1 MQQSFAHRQLTGPAV
16 LGVLLIILGAATL
29 VARAVGFDLFETI
42 GAWGW
47 PFFVIVPG
55 VVLLAASLVPVP
67 PRGIG
72 FATSGAIVTTVGAL
86 LLYQSQADHF
96 ESWAYA
102 WALLPFAAGLA
113 TAAYGLLAR
122 DRRMVT
128 AGTTMAAIAA
138 GLFLV
143 GAWFFEGVFA
153 GERRLT
159 EIGAWW
165 PIGIVVLGAVIL
177 VLAIVQRPSGVPASA
192 APGAPAPTADPPAS
206 PAPDGPQG
214 M

>member
-1 MQQSFAHRQLTGPAV
+1 MQQSVGQRAMTGPAV
-16 LGVLLIILGAATL
+16 VGVLLIALGALTL
-29 VARAVGFDLFETI
+29 ITRGLGFDLFAAI
-42 GAWGW
+42 GSWGW

-55 VVLLAASLVPVP
+55 VVLLAASLIPAP
-67 PRGIG
+67 PKGIG
-72 FATSGAIVTTVGAL
+72 FATAGAIVTTVGAL

-102 WALLPFAAGLA
+102 WALLPLAAGVA
-113 TAAYGLLAR
+113 TALYGLFAGE
-122 DRRMVT
+122 RRMVN

-159 EIGAWW
+159 DMDAWW
-165 PIGIVVLGAVIL
+165 PIGVIVLGGVI
-177 VLAIVQRPSGVPASA
+177 VLLAAVQRAPTVPGGAVGPPA
-192 APGAPAPTADPPAS
+192 APGTDQPHGA
-206 PAPDGPQG
+206 
-214 M
+214 